1 MKRFIIILLTTIV
14 ATSVFAQDRCI
25 EGRVLFNLPFYL
37 SGAGKSHIR
46 YDLDSMAIAKSL
58 RDLDLLA
65 KDTTSIIKGV
75 QFYSSVS
82 PEGST
87 DINARLSKIRIATT
101 ESIVRE
107 RLHLGDD
114 IKISYKEQ
122 YTPWHQCIIPAVEA
136 DKSVPHREELLEVLY
151 TMPKQSGPNTRY
163 ANILRADSNK
173 LWRVLEERY
182 FNHVRRGGAVITVDR
197 HVYDNLLAVA
207 DPFGEGVLEVP
218 TSYISAEHKEE
229 VKPTSAI
236 SLKTNAAGVAVLIAN
251 LGVEFKLAQ
260 HWSLEVMGAYSPY
273 NLIVKDRKIRLFG
286 IRSELRYWWGEPMK
300 RGHFLGLHGLTTAFN
315 VQLTDKARYQDP
327 NSAAW
332 GVGLAYG
339 YALPLGKKENW
350 GVEFTLGLGF
360 ARIKYDKYDGALNG
374 QFIERKRVNYFGP
387 TRLGVN
393 FSYRFDI
400 EGKNKKRR

>member
-1 MKRFIIILLTTIV
+1 
-14 ATSVFAQDRCI
+14 
-25 EGRVLFNLPFYL
+25 
-37 SGAGKSHIR
+37 
-46 YDLDSMAIAKSL
+46 
-58 RDLDLLA
+58 
-65 KDTTSIIKGV
+65 
-75 QFYSSVS
+75 
-82 PEGST
+82 
-87 DINARLSKIRIATT
+87 
-101 ESIVRE
+101 
-107 RLHLGDD
+107 
-114 IKISYKEQ
+114 
-122 YTPWHQCIIPAVEA
+122 
-136 DKSVPHREELLEVLY
+136 
-151 TMPKQSGPNTRY
+151 MPKQSGPNTRY
-163 ANILRADSNK
+163 ANILRADNNK

-182 FNHVRRGGAVITVDR
+182 FDHVRRGGAVITVDR

-229 VKPTSAI
+229 IKPTSAI
-236 SLKTNAAGVAVLIAN
+236 SLKMNAAGVAALVAN
-251 LGVEFKLAQ
+251 LGVEFKLAP

-286 IRSELRYWWGEPMK
+286 IRPELRYWWGEPMK

-327 NSAAW
+327 NHAAW

-374 QFIERKRVNYFGP
+374 QFIERKRVNYYGP

-400 EGKNKKRR
+400 EKNKKRR